1 MFLGSLCFVR
11 IAEIL
16 FRNHTNIGS
25 SVSLRYPGPGQEP
38 GGWSS
43 RDAGDGRNPEIYFF
57 IPAKK
62 APNRLHFLKQTVI
75 LFFGAFV
82 WVCGCKSRPVA
93 GETIHV
99 SGQSPVSMV
108 RLRSKTN
115 RVTERGSSGEPCGLR
130 SEPSCWRVWGQR
142 PGQPYNRHQQ
152 NTKRGKYHVRRQSFD
167 LQGLRP

>member
-1 MFLGSLCFVR
+1 MRLQRNRLTDSIHGLRPALLRPPSAPSGHLPHS
-11 IAEIL
+11 ASA
-16 FRNHTNIGS
+16 FRQN
-25 SVSLRYPGPGQEP
+25 R
-38 GGWSS
+38 GGFFI
-43 RDAGDGRNPEIYFF
+43 EIYFF
-57 IPAKK
+57 FAGKTTI
-62 APNRLHFLKQTVI
+62 NRLQFLKQTFI
-75 LFFGAFV
+75 LLFGAFV

-152 NTKRGKYHVRRQSFD
+152 NTKRGKYNVRRQGFD